1 MKKIAVGLVST
12 GILAMSGPVSA
23 HVGEHGVMGFLSG
36 VEHLLA
42 DHGYLLALLGVGL
55 AGLVLKRLN
64 RG

>member
-1 MKKIAVGLVST
+1 MKKIAVGLVSA
-12 GILAMSGPVSA
+12 GILVISGPVSA

-42 DHGYLLALLGVGL
+42 DHGYLLALLGVGAAAL
-55 AGLVLKRLN
+55 IMKRLN